1 MDIILG
7 SFCGTVGAGIE
18 VASRVCRSRGVQGQ
32 GGWGSYNPLVPGL
45 KLTDSSAS
53 LGRRFHVDVFI
64 VGAVPSVFGLFF
76 GGSGVTA
83 EEYERRSAS
92 VIPVFD
98 EAIPGLA
105 SLGAFGLVYVTAPFD
120 VPFTYLPDD
129 PVLADRWNRHVRN
142 EIIPLVEREVP
153 SLANLPRYVMGFSGG
168 AILALSGHHLD
179 KPCVGAGM
187 LGPDGLHAG
196 ILPQDTWE
204 PIPLIYNVGDDVI
217 EVNRAAIAALR
228 STVEVFHRL
237 PGSHG
242 LADYVRNDS
251 FRGLVWRAVRSARGA
266 RLE

>member
-1 MDIILG
+1 M
-7 SFCGTVGAGIE
+7 
-18 VASRVCRSRGVQGQ
+18 QGQ
-32 GGWGSYNPLVPGL
+32 GGWGSYTSLVAGL

-53 LGRRFHVDVFI
+53 LGRRFHVDVFV

-98 EAIPGLA
+98 EALPGLA

-129 PVLADRWNRHVRN
+129 PVLADRWNRHVRA
-142 EIIPLVEREVP
+142 EIVPLVEREVP

-168 AILALSGHHLD
+168 AVLALSGHHLD
-179 KPCVGAGM
+179 RQCVGAGM

-196 ILPQDTWE
+196 IRRQDTWE
-204 PIPLIYNVGDDVI
+204 PIPLIYNVGDGVI
-217 EVNRAAIAALR
+217 EANRAAISALG
-228 STVEVFHRL
+228 SAVELFHRL
-237 PGSHG
+237 SGGHN
-242 LADYVRNDS
+242 LADYVRNES
-251 FRGLVWRAVRSARGA
+251 FRGLVWRAVGRTRGTQ
-266 RLE
+266 LD